1 MDAFTQAVNYQL
13 AGNELWR
20 IGLLALIILLFLSIG
35 KIARY
40 FFLKAAEKAEMLHRP
55 YLKATLGALSR
66 AVVLFATAIGLE
78 IGISILR
85 LEALNPSLGALIN
98 VTVDSFLV
106 IAIAYVFYCLV
117 DVVHVAFHEYA
128 KRTESTLDDMLAPI
142 VGRTL
147 RIVIVILAV
156 LQVFQML
163 SDKPLTSIL
172 ASLGIGGLAVALA
185 AQDTLKNFFGSLV
198 LITTRPFEVGD
209 RVVIGEYD
217 GPVEEV
223 GLWSTR
229 MRTFD
234 GHVVTIPNSQLTNTS
249 IRNVGKRPY
258 IRRVMDITITYDT
271 PPEKVD
277 RALEILK
284 ELLKNH
290 EGMYP
295 DYPPRVFFADFGA
308 TALILRVIYWYHP
321 PDYWAY
327 VDFSERLNKAIL
339 RRFNEEGIEF
349 AFPTQTIFLAG
360 DPKRPL
366 YQPLPLGN
374 QRPDAEA

>member
-1 MDAFTQAVNYQL
+1 MMELFRYQF

-20 IGLLALIILLFLSIG
+20 IGLLASILLLALFIG
-35 KIARY
+35 KLARY
-40 FFLKAAEKAEMLHRP
+40 SFLKAAREARERQRP
-55 YLKATLGALSR
+55 YIEATMQALARSVVFFTT
-66 AVVLFATAIGLE
+66 AVGLE
-78 IGISILR
+78 IGLSVLNLEHLSEGLRGLISV
-85 LEALNPSLGALIN
+85 S
-98 VTVDSFLV
+98 VDSLLV
-106 IAIAYVFYCLV
+106 IAIAYVLYSLV
-117 DVVHVAFHEYA
+117 DVVHVAFREYA
-128 KRTESTLDDMLAPI
+128 RRTESTLDDMLAPI

-147 RIVIVILAV
+147 RILIIVLAIL
-156 LQVFQML
+156 QIFQML

-209 RVVIGEYD
+209 RVMIGEHD
-217 GPVEEV
+217 GPIEEV

-229 MRTFD
+229 LRTFD
-234 GHVVTIPNSQLTNTS
+234 GHLVTIPNSQLTNTS

-258 IRRVMDITITYDT
+258 IRRIMDITITYDT

-284 ELLKNH
+284 ELLDQH
-290 EGMYP
+290 EGMHP

-327 VDFSERLNKAIL
+327 IDFSERLNKAIF

-349 AFPTQTIFLAG
+349 AFPTQTVFLAG

-366 YQPLPLGN
+366 YQPLPLDDR
-374 QRPDAEA
+374 RPPAEA